1 MRNDKREL
9 TKSEDLFSWDV
20 KDNLATLKK
29 NKTKNKTKQK
39 KNKKVFFGGRHKT
52 DSISYNF
59 LLSNIRFEL
68 IYL

>member
-29 NKTKNKTKQK
+29 KKQKTKQ
-39 KNKKVFFGGRHKT
+39 NKKKTKRFFWGGGIKQVV
-52 DSISYNF
+52 
-59 LLSNIRFEL
+59 
-68 IYL
+68 

>member
-29 NKTKNKTKQK
+29 KNKKQNKTKKKQK
-39 KNKKVFFGGRHKT
+39 GFFWGRHKT

>member
-29 NKTKNKTKQK
+29 KNKKQNKTK
-39 KNKKVFFGGRHKT
+39 KNKKVFLGGGIKQIVSVTIFYFR
-52 DSISYNF
+52 IF
-59 LLSNIRFEL
+59 VSNLF
-68 IYL
+68 IYD

>member
-29 NKTKNKTKQK
+29 KKTKQNKTKKKQK
-39 KNKKVFFGGRHKT
+39 GFFGGRHKT

>member
-29 NKTKNKTKQK
+29 KNKKQNKTKQK
-39 KNKKVFFGGRHKT
+39 TKRFFLGGRHKT

>member
-29 NKTKNKTKQK
+29 KNKKQNKTKKKQK
-39 KNKKVFFGGRHKT
+39 GFFGGQHKT